1 MPARSEASIAV
12 RAYEIW
18 EKQGRPHGRDR
29 EHWLQAAAE
38 LAKIEG
44 ARKPKPAVKVT
55 PAAVVPTVKAAKAKA
70 PAPATRSNRKS
81 AS

>member
-1 MPARSEASIAV
+1 MAGRSEALVAV

-38 LAKIEG
+38 LKAIEAK
-44 ARKPKPAVKVT
+44 RKPKPKPAQLRVV
-55 PAAVVPTVKAAKAKA
+55 PAARQPVRVGKKH
-70 PAPATRSNRKS
+70 
-81 AS
+81 